1 MTLADIQPE
10 PAVRPRGIGPLVTLD
25 RLERRWAPQSRW

>member
-1 MTLADIQPE
+1 MALADIHPE

-25 RLERRWAPQSRW
+25 RLERR